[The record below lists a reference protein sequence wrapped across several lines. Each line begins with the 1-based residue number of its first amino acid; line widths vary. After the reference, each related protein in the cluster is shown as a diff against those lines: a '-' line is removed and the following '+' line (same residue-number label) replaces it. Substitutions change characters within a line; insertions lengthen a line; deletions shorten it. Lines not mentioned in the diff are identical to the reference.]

1 MPDVDMREDTNESFR
16 PMFNSAAR
24 ELVIYGGA
32 GAGKSYAVAQKMLG
46 KALKHSGSD
55 EPRRILVVRKY
66 GPSLKLTCWK
76 LVNDLL
82 KKYRIPYKDNKTEL
96 AIKIGNS
103 EMLFMPVVNT
113 TEEAAERLKSLTD
126 ITDIWIEEAT
136 ELTPDEYRQIRLRL
150 RGEELKHGYRQI
162 ILTFNP
168 IDKNHWVYNY
178 FFEGD
183 RGERQKYTYKD
194 NRFIDSDYKA
204 ELEGLKD
211 EDEVLYSVYT
221 LGDWGVLGEIIFTRY
236 EIREFDYPAG
246 YYDELL
252 AGCDFGFVHPAAV
265 VFIGLKEK
273 TAYLID
279 EVYERKLVNAE
290 LIELVEEKQ
299 EQHRLK
305 PAIFCDTAEPG
316 RIEEMARAGLNV
328 WPADK
333 NVADGINT
341 VKGYKLV
348 IHPRCVSTIREIRSY
363 ARKKD
368 RAGNVLEEPVKAND
382 HTMDGLRYALH
393 SYEREMFK
401 RNQQQ
406 AATVVYED
414 PVEISPV

>member
-1 MPDVDMREDTNESFR
+1 MSSLDLRDYTNRSFDPLFSSR
-16 PMFNSAAR
+16 AR
-24 ELVIYGGA
+24 ELVVYGGA
-32 GAGKSYAVAQKMLG
+32 GAGKSYAVAQKLIM
-46 KALKHSGSD
+46 KALLYPGS
-55 EPRRILVVRKY
+55 RIAVIRKF
-66 GPSLKLTCWK
+66 GPSLKKTCWE
-76 LVNDLL
+76 LTVSLL
-82 KKYRIPYKDNKTEL
+82 DKYGIPYKPNLSDLTIEL
-96 AIKIGNS
+96 GQSKM
-103 EMLFMPVVNT
+103 EFMPVVNST
-113 TEEAAERLKSLTD
+113 GEPAERLKSMTD

-136 ELTPDEYRQIRLRL
+136 EITPEEYRQIRLRL
-150 RGEELKHGYRQI
+150 RGEELKEGYRQI
-162 ILTFNP
+162 VLSFNP
-168 IDKNHWVYNY
+168 IDRNHWIYAY
-178 FFEGD
+178 FFEGS
-183 RGERQKYTYKD
+183 RGEQQHYTHKD

-204 ELEGLKD
+204 ELEGLAD
-211 EDEVLYSVYT
+211 EDELLYNVYC
-221 LGDWGVLGEIIFTRY
+221 LGKWGVLGEIIFTRY
-236 EIREFDYPAG
+236 EIREFDYPAD

-265 VFIGLKEK
+265 VFIGLREK
-273 TAYLID
+273 TAYIFD

-290 LIELVEEKQ
+290 LIELIGEKQ
-299 EQHRLK
+299 EQHRLA

-406 AATVVYED
+406 AATVVYDD

>member
-1 MPDVDMREDTNESFR
+1 M
-16 PMFNSAAR
+16 
-24 ELVIYGGA
+24 
-32 GAGKSYAVAQKMLG
+32 
-46 KALKHSGSD
+46 
-55 EPRRILVVRKY
+55 
-66 GPSLKLTCWK
+66 
-76 LVNDLL
+76 
-82 KKYRIPYKDNKTEL
+82 PYKANLSDLTIEL
-96 AIKIGNS
+96 GRSKM
-103 EMLFMPVVNT
+103 EFMPIVNSSG
-113 TEEAAERLKSLTD
+113 EPAERLKSMTD

-136 ELTPDEYRQIRLRL
+136 EITPEEYRQIRLRL
-150 RGEELKHGYRQI
+150 RGEELKEGYRQI
-162 ILTFNP
+162 VLSFNP
-168 IDKNHWVYNY
+168 IDRNHWIYAY
-178 FFEGD
+178 FFEGS
-183 RGERQKYTYKD
+183 RGEQQHYTYKD

-204 ELEGLKD
+204 ELEGLAD
-211 EDEVLYSVYT
+211 EDELLYNVYC
-221 LGDWGVLGEIIFTRY
+221 LGKWGVLGEIIYTRY
-236 EIREFDYPAG
+236 EIREFDWPAD

-305 PAIFCDTAEPG
+305 PAIFCDSAEPG
-316 RIEEMARAGLNV
+316 RIEEMAQAGLNV

-333 NVADGINT
+333 HVTDGIDT
-341 VKGYKLV
+341 VKGYRLV

-382 HTMDGLRYALH
+382 HTMDGIRYALH

-406 AATVVYED
+406 AATVVYDD